1 MRARAY
7 VLRRR
12 EPDGFARRPA
22 AEQAGFTL
30 IELLVVLVI
39 LVILASLVAPRVIGY
54 LGSSRTKAAKV
65 QIQSLST
72 ALELYKVDTGRYP
85 TTTEGLKALVVA
97 PPDATSW
104 NGPYLTKKDVPSDPW
119 GRPYTY
125 RSPGELPS
133 TSHPWARTISPA
145 GRAKTRI
152 SRAGRALPIGLI
164 TPSPACASRAI
175 LTLPS
180 MTVSPFGKLAYGACS
195 VSCQAFR
202 GQLQATDPRPW

>member
-12 EPDGFARRPA
+12 EPIGLAHRQA
-22 AEQAGFTL
+22 AGQAGFTL

-39 LVILASLVAPRVIGY
+39 LVLLASLVAPRVIGY

-85 TTTEGLKALVVA
+85 TTSEGLRALVAA
-97 PPDATSW
+97 PPGVTSW
-104 NGPYLTKKDVPSDPW
+104 NGPYLTKKEVPTDPW

-125 RSPGELPS
+125 RSPGEHGPFD
-133 TSHPWARTISPA
+133 I
-145 GRAKTRI
+145 
-152 SRAGRALPIGLI
+152 
-164 TPSPACASRAI
+164 AS
-175 LTLPS
+175 L
-180 MTVSPFGKLAYGACS
+180 
-195 VSCQAFR
+195 
-202 GQLQATDPRPW
+202 